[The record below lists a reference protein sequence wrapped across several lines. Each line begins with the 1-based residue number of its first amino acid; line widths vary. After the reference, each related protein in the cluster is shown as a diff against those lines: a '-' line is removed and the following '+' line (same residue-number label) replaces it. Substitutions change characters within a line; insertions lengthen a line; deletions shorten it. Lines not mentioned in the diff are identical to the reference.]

1 MATLHPECCRSEL
14 IFSSSKLLG
23 VLGGPVNPDRLFFAE
38 QGREFPAASLGLCL
52 RFGAVSEVYKSCQI
66 ILSVRSRFELSC
78 AAGPCS
84 TRARIGFI
92 PSGYV
97 EIDLV
102 AEAPTRFAPWL
113 GSWCRMSPFG
123 CEVLPA
129 PARRSRPPGSC
140 GFSRC
145 AFPWGSPQGGA
156 LNNRDDHSSRLPR
169 PCFRTAFVSRW
180 RVHSPT

>member
-1 MATLHPECCRSEL
+1 VCLAVRSIRTAFFLPSRVEN
-14 IFSSSKLLG
+14 S
-23 VLGGPVNPDRLFFAE
+23 RLRRWVSAC
-38 QGREFPAASLGLCL
+38 GLARYL
-52 RFGAVSEVYKSCQI
+52 RFKSCQI